1 MQFAE
6 FKEGE
11 YRVFAGALEA
21 PQGDGYTAALV
32 VRCEPF
38 GSGDR
43 SVVFRD
49 DSLSCGHRWPT
60 ADAAL
65 AFAVARGR
73 ELARKRSLVQV
84 NAAA

>member
-6 FKEGE
+6 CRQGE
-11 YRVFAGALEA
+11 WRIYAGALEA

-32 VRCEPF
+32 VRQERV
-38 GSGDR
+38 GEMTSTV
-43 SVVFRD
+43 SFRD

-65 AFAVARGR
+65 AYAIGRGR
-73 ELARKRSLVQV
+73 DFIRKRCGVV
-84 NAAA
+84 AAA